1 MKANEILRNRRIE
14 IGLSQAEVARRTGIP
29 QASLCRYERGI
40 HKLCNENAK
49 KLCDFY
55 NLNYKFL
62 TGEKR
67 MYVRKEKQPQKEEP
81 VKVKEKETT
90 IKEENNKEVNLKT
103 ATKEIL
109 KGMIDTTFERVY
121 KEEQQKMEKELLRRV
136 FKRVKKE
143 LI

>member
-1 MKANEILRNRRIE
+1 MKANEILRNRRLE
-14 IGLSQAEVARRTGIP
+14 IGLSRAEVSRRTGIP
-29 QASLCRYERGI
+29 QSSLHYYETGKT
-40 HKLCNENAK
+40 KLNNDVAK

-55 NLNYKFL
+55 NMNYKFL

-67 MYVRKEKQPQKEEP
+67 MYVRKGNKPQKEEP
-81 VKVKEKETT
+81 VKAEAKGT
-90 IKEENNKEVNLKT
+90 IKKEENNKEVNLKT

-109 KGMIDTTFERVY
+109 KGMIDTTFERIY

-136 FKRVKKE
+136 FKRLKKE